1 VPAVRGERQVT
12 DRRFGGLGR
21 VPPVG
26 SGVVSNPPPLDPGAD
41 VLTLTR
47 ALVDV
52 PSVSGSE
59 GPLADAVEAALRGLG
74 GLEVERV
81 GDAVLART
89 DLGLPTRVV
98 LAGHLD
104 TVPIADN
111 VPSRF
116 DGTTGLLHG
125 CGTSDMKSG
134 DAVMLRL
141 AGRFGVPGARPAH
154 DLTFVFYDNE
164 EVEAVKNG
172 LGRVARER
180 RGWLYGDLAILLEPT
195 DGEIEAGCQ
204 GTLRVRLDTK
214 GRRAHSA
221 RSWLGVNAVHGLA
234 GALATLAAYRPREIE
249 IDGCLY
255 REGLNA
261 VGISGGVAGNVIP
274 DEASLAVNFRYAPDR
289 HEDAAEAHVREVFA
303 QALADGAT
311 LTVTDN
317 AGGALPGLSEPA
329 AAAFVAAV
337 GRPARAKLGW
347 TDVARF
353 AAFGIPAVNF
363 GPGDPQLAHT
373 RDEHVRVDR
382 LQPAEDALVAYLSG
396 QADRSPTSQEPA

>member
-1 VPAVRGERQVT
+1 VST
-12 DRRFGGLGR
+12 
-21 VPPVG
+21 PPQ
-26 SGVVSNPPPLDPGAD
+26 LDLAAD

-47 ALVDV
+47 VLVDT

-59 GPLADAVEAALRGLG
+59 GPLADAVETALRGLG

-89 DLGLPTRVV
+89 NLDRPTRVV

-111 VPSRF
+111 VPSRL
-116 DGTTGLLHG
+116 DEATGILHG
-125 CGTSDMKSG
+125 CGTTDMKSG

-141 AGRFGVPGARPAH
+141 AGKFGVPGAEPAH

-164 EVEAVKNG
+164 EVEHAKNG
-172 LGRVARER
+172 LGRVAREK
-180 RGWLYGDLAILLEPT
+180 RGWLYGDLAILMEPT

-204 GTLRVRLDTK
+204 GTLRAVIGTL
-214 GRRAHSA
+214 GRRSHSA
-221 RSWLGVNAVHGLA
+221 RSWLGVNAIHGLS
-234 GALATLAAYRPREIE
+234 GVLATLAAYRAREVE

-261 VGISGGVAGNVIP
+261 VGVSGGVAGNVVP
-274 DEASLAVNFRYAPDR
+274 DEASVTVNFRYAPDR
-289 HEDAAEAHVREVFA
+289 DEDAAEAHVREVFA
-303 QALADGAT
+303 DALAAGAT
-311 LTVTDN
+311 LRFTDN
-317 AGGALPGLSEPA
+317 AGGALPGLAEPS

-353 AAFGIPAVNF
+353 AAFGIPALNY

-373 RDEHVRVDR
+373 REEHIPVDQ
-382 LQPAEDALVAYLSG
+382 LAPVEDALIAYLSG
-396 QADRSPTSQEPA
+396 SSA

>member
-1 VPAVRGERQVT
+1 V
-12 DRRFGGLGR
+12 
-21 VPPVG
+21 
-26 SGVVSNPPPLDPGAD
+26 PPLDLAAD
-41 VLTLTR
+41 LLTLTR
-47 ALVDV
+47 ALVDT
-52 PSVSGSE
+52 PSVSGTE
-59 GPLADAVEAALRGLG
+59 RALADAVEAALRSLG

-89 DLGLPTRVV
+89 NLDLPTRVV

-111 VPSRF
+111 VPSRL
-116 DGTTGLLHG
+116 DEEAGLLYG
-125 CGTSDMKSG
+125 CGTTDMKAG

-141 AGRFGVPGARPAH
+141 AGRFGVPDAQPAC

-164 EVEAVKNG
+164 EVESARNG

-204 GTLRVRLDTK
+204 GTLRAVLSAK

-221 RSWLGVNAVHGLA
+221 RSWLGVNAIHGLA
-234 GALATLAAYRPREIE
+234 GALTTLAAYRPREVE

-261 VGISGGVAGNVIP
+261 VGISGGVAGNVVP
-274 DEASLAVNFRYAPDR
+274 DEATVTVNFRYAPDR
-289 HEDAAEAHVREVFA
+289 DEDAAEGHVREVFA
-303 QALADGAT
+303 DFLGGGGT

-353 AAFGIPAVNF
+353 AAFGIPAVNY

-373 RDEHVRVDR
+373 REEHVVVDR
-382 LQPAEDALVAYLSG
+382 LQPAEDALLAYLTGS
-396 QADRSPTSQEPA
+396 DV